1 MTLKQSYTKFE
12 FRPNEKFIIYFL
24 IVLCIFFLGF
34 MIYNEFYKHD
44 ILYEGMEDQSKGA
57 LKNPIVLMG
66 DSVFKNNIYVK
77 KGKSVE
83 DILENQYDGKI
94 INLAKDDETIKDM
107 YTQINHL
114 SPELNNKNTTIFVS
128 VGGNDILKQYVYAE
142 NTNVDDF
149 EKLYVIYLN
158 YKDVLSKLREKFPS
172 PKIILAN
179 LYYPQSVKY
188 LRYKELIKKWNDL
201 LFEYQSDPIN
211 KINDILDVSL
221 IMTDINDF
229 SLCIEPSETGG
240 MKIAKQILILSK
252 E

>member
-1 MTLKQSYTKFE
+1 MALKQANTKFE
-12 FRPNEKFIIYFL
+12 FKPNEKFIFYFL
-24 IVLCIFFLGF
+24 IVLCIFFIGL

-44 ILYEGMEDQSKGA
+44 VLYEGMDQPSKA
-57 LKNPIVLMG
+57 SKQTIVLMG
-66 DSVFKNNIYVK
+66 DSIFKNNTYVK

-83 DILENQYDGKI
+83 DILENQYEGKI
-94 INLAKDDETIKDM
+94 INLAKDDETINDM
-107 YTQINHL
+107 YTQINNL
-114 SPELNNKNTTIFVS
+114 PVELNNKNTTIFVS
-128 VGGNDILKQYVYAE
+128 IGGNDILKKYVYAE

-158 YKDVLSKLREKFPS
+158 YKGVLSKLREKFPV

-201 LFEYQSDPIN
+201 LFEYQNDPIN

-229 SLCIEPSETGG
+229 SLCIEPSEQGG
-240 MKIAKQILILSK
+240 TKIAKQILILSK